1 MRGAFGE
8 ILSSTT
14 AAVAVRF
21 GERGRVKLCDGIR
34 IKLVNYLKIK
44 QESII
49 DNENHLLLTIQKFPV
64 G

>member
-44 QESII
+44 QESIM
-49 DNENHLLLTIQKFPV
+49 H
-64 G
+64 